1 LCAATRSH
9 PGLGSELLSTTHGDA
24 QTPEINRCNDSSRVS
39 TTTVGRF
46 GVNGAGL
53 GLIEGSGPCG
63 LVATGRL
70 PSSLSCGFTLS
81 LIKLIFELRGCVK
94 KLLGVRLISA
104 QAVTAEAAARGHP
117 ANPVVRGINHAIVIS
132 RNSYLHT
139 TDHLC

>member
-1 LCAATRSH
+1 M
-9 PGLGSELLSTTHGDA
+9 
-24 QTPEINRCNDSSRVS
+24 PEINRCNDPSRVS

-46 GVNGAGL
+46 GINGAGL
-53 GLIEGSGPCG
+53 GLIEGSGPWG
-63 LVATGRL
+63 LAATGRL

-117 ANPVVRGINHAIVIS
+117 ANPVVRGIDHAIVIS
-132 RNSYLHT
+132 TPLTISANRHRAPCKTIRHARRIGSPKGPVATHS
-139 TDHLC
+139 